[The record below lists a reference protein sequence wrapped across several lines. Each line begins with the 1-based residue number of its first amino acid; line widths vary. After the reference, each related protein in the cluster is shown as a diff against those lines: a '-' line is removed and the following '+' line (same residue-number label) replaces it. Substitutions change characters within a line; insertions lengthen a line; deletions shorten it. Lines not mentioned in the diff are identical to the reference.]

1 MDLFKN
7 NQTVHLFI
15 ALFIKALK
23 VFTLGLLDNA
33 EVTGLLTG
41 ALQVALWL
49 PLFPSIPQH
58 CHMVRSTSGA
68 F

>member
-1 MDLFKN
+1 MDILKN
-7 NQTVHLFI
+7 NQTMHLLIVFFI
-15 ALFIKALK
+15 TASKL
-23 VFTLGLLDNA
+23 FTLGLLDTA

-58 CHMVRSTSGA
+58 CHMVSSTWEA